1 MENIDQEQEPAT
13 PVLLDKEPPA
23 KILDT
28 KIYSLPLLEQEY
40 ELTINLTKEFLEFK
54 VQQKNIIT
62 DYYYKAK
69 LDLQKLN
76 NILFTYFKETKEVF
90 IFYDKMIKKQKVKL
104 VQIKEKDIINL
115 YFKNIVNFD
124 EEKDTNIELEK
135 YKLKKDDIYLILL
148 NEINF
153 LKKKLDSKNEK
164 TNEVLLKENEIKIK
178 EYIDKKINETKQEM
192 IRKYELILEEKIKEK
207 DNEMKILKD
216 EINKL
221 KTEQEKIMKQL
232 NDKQNQKNKETDKYL
247 KLIIDERKAQEEKK
261 EIIKANDNINLFNDF
276 TNIDVTKMKNSYVL
290 ADNLGVIVK
299 SVSVYKIIR
308 DNKILNE
315 LAYPDNNNDNGYN
328 IIIYNLLTNTIS
340 NRVNNA
346 HNNYILQI
354 KHYYYASGKKQFL
367 LSSSKDK
374 SIKLW
379 NISSEKISCFMNIEN
394 CFDGHAAGPFC
405 MMFNNDDYY
414 IFGGSYEG
422 KKNIWNKNGVLI
434 GNIEKSNLNIGSFIE
449 ATYIDNNP
457 YIILSGQNH
466 SELYDYNNNNLKK
479 YISKNNKKE
488 HLIANLF
495 KNNNKIYLICGDSG
509 GNIMIFDFYNTNEI
523 ISISVGNYAL
533 SLCSINEKYILV
545 GKVNGE
551 LDVIDFN
558 NKSIVKKYQ
567 AHNMFVYGI
576 EKFKTEYSQEF
587 IITYNNNEIKVW
599 Q

>member
-23 KILDT
+23 KIIDT

-62 DYYYKAK
+62 DYYYGAK

-90 IFYDKMIKKQKVKL
+90 NFYDKMIKKQKVKL
-104 VQIKEKDIINL
+104 VQIKEKDVINL

-135 YKLKKDDIYLILL
+135 YKLNKDDIYLILL
-148 NEINF
+148 NEINS

-164 TNEVLLKENEIKIK
+164 TNEELLKENEIK
-178 EYIDKKINETKQEM
+178 EYIDKKINETKQE
-192 IRKYELILEEKIKEK
+192 IVQKYEKILEEKFKEK
-207 DNEMKILKD
+207 ENEIKILKD

-221 KTEQEKIMKQL
+221 KTEQDKIMKLL

-247 KLIIDERKAQEEKK
+247 KLIIDERKTKEKK
-261 EIIKANDNINLFNDF
+261 EFIKANDNINLFNDF
-276 TNIDVTKMKNSYVL
+276 TNIDVTKMNYDYVL
-290 ADNLGVIVK
+290 ANNLDISSK
-299 SVSVYKIIR
+299 SVTVYQIIR

-315 LAYPDNNNDNGYN
+315 LAYPDNNNNGYN
-328 IIIYNLLTNTIS
+328 IIIYNLLTNKIT
-340 NRVNNA
+340 NRINNA
-346 HNNYILQI
+346 HYDLIYQI
-354 KHYYYASGKKQFL
+354 KHYYYSSAKIHL
-367 LSSSKDK
+367 LFSTSTDK
-374 SIKLW
+374 GIKLW
-379 NISSEKISCFMNIEN
+379 NISSEKISFFMKIEN
-394 CFDGHAAGPFC
+394 CFDGDVRSPFC

-414 IFGGSYEG
+414 VFGGSYKS
-422 KKNIWNKNGVLI
+422 KKNIWNKKGVLI
-434 GNIEKSNLNIGSFIE
+434 GNIDKSNLNRGGFIE
-449 ATYIDNNP
+449 ATYINNNP
-457 YIILSGQNH
+457 YIILSGCNH
-466 SELYDYNNNNLKK
+466 SELYDYANNNLKK

-495 KNNNKIYLICGDSG
+495 KNNNKNYLICGDVV
-509 GNIMIFDFYNTNEI
+509 GNIIIFDFDSTNEI
-523 ISISVGNYAL
+523 TSISVGSIVW

-545 GKVNGE
+545 GKANGE

-558 NKSIVKKYQ
+558 NKLIVKKYQ
-567 AHNMFVYGI
+567 AHKFTVAGI
-576 EKFKTEYSQEF
+576 EKFKTENSQEF

>member
-1 MENIDQEQEPAT
+1 MENINQEQEPAT

-62 DYYYKAK
+62 DYYYGSK

-90 IFYDKMIKKQKVKL
+90 NFYDKMIHKQKVKL

-115 YFKNIVNFD
+115 YFKNIINFD

-164 TNEVLLKENEIKIK
+164 TNEVLLKENEIKVK
-178 EYIDKKINETKQEM
+178 EYIDKKINETKQE
-192 IRKYELILEEKIKEK
+192 IIQKYEKILEEKIKEK
-207 DNEMKILKD
+207 DNEIKILKD

-247 KLIIDERKAQEEKK
+247 KLIIDERKTKEKK
-261 EIIKANDNINLFNDF
+261 EFIKANDNINLFNDF
-276 TNIDVTKMKNSYVL
+276 TNIDVTKMKNNYVI
-290 ADNLGVIVK
+290 ANNLDIRNNK

-308 DNKILNE
+308 DNEILNE
-315 LAYPDNNNDNGYN
+315 LVYPDNNNGYN

-340 NRVNNA
+340 NRINNA
-346 HNNYILQI
+346 HNNYILEI
-354 KHYYYASGKKQFL
+354 KHYYYASPKMHIL
-367 LSSSKDK
+367 LTSSCDK

-394 CFDGHAAGPFC
+394 CFDGEPISPFC

-414 IFGGSYEG
+414 IFGGSYKS

-495 KNNNKIYLICGDSG
+495 KNNNKNYLICGERG
-509 GNIMIFDFYNTNEI
+509 GNIIIFDFNNTNEI
-523 ISISVGNYAL
+523 SSISVGYSSVW
-533 SLCSINEKYILV
+533 SLCSINEKYIM
-545 GKVNGE
+545 
-551 LDVIDFN
+551 
-558 NKSIVKKYQ
+558 S
-567 AHNMFVYGI
+567 
-576 EKFKTEYSQEF
+576 
-587 IITYNNNEIKVW
+587 
-599 Q
+599 